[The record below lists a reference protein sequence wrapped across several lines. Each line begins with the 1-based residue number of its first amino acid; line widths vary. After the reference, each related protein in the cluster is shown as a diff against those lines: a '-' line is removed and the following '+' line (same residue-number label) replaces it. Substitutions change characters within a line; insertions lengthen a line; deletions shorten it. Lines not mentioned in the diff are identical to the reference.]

1 MRTSIR
7 WLSSALL
14 LIFATSAFAYLG
26 QNVGDGFFSPSN
38 TEVETAN
45 VNIAPLA
52 VETNSAVFINEF
64 HYDNDSTDTGE
75 FVEVAGIAGTDLTQW
90 SVVFYNGSNG
100 TVYRTET
107 LSGIL
112 TDAGDGVGFA
122 VIDLPSN
129 GIQNGAPD
137 GIALVD
143 SNNGVAQFL
152 SYEGSF
158 TAVGGAADGLQ
169 STDIGVAET
178 SSTPVGFSLQLTGTG
193 CSVEAFTWSAP
204 ATETKGAANNNQT
217 FDCETTDPEVTPEPT
232 EPPTETETTVFIN
245 EIHYDNTGGD
255 VGEFFEVAGPAGT
268 DLAGWTMALYN
279 GSNGTVYNTINLAG
293 VFTDESGGYGF
304 IDFQLPANGLQNGS
318 PDGLALVN
326 PDSEVIQ
333 FLSYEGVVDATTGP
347 ANGTSSTDIGVSE
360 PGSTPIGQSLQLT
373 GTGCEYEDF
382 TWTGPIDE
390 TPG

>member
-112 TDAGDGVGFA
+112 TDAGNGVGFT

-143 SNNGVAQFL
+143 PNNGVVQFL

-169 STDIGVAET
+169 STDVGVAT
-178 SSTPVGFSLQLTGTG
+178 VI
-193 CSVEAFTWSAP
+193 
-204 ATETKGAANNNQT
+204 KNN
-217 FDCETTDPEVTPEPT
+217 
-232 EPPTETETTVFIN
+232 
-245 EIHYDNTGGD
+245 
-255 VGEFFEVAGPAGT
+255 
-268 DLAGWTMALYN
+268 
-279 GSNGTVYNTINLAG
+279 
-293 VFTDESGGYGF
+293 
-304 IDFQLPANGLQNGS
+304 
-318 PDGLALVN
+318 
-326 PDSEVIQ
+326 
-333 FLSYEGVVDATTGP
+333 
-347 ANGTSSTDIGVSE
+347 
-360 PGSTPIGQSLQLT
+360 
-373 GTGCEYEDF
+373 
-382 TWTGPIDE
+382 
-390 TPG
+390 